1 MNSVKIII
9 INIKHDVDSKIEPST
24 RLRVGGGIV
33 TPIYPLGPLH
43 LSGPSGMFSTF
54 LSLEIQ

>member
-1 MNSVKIII
+1 MKI
-9 INIKHDVDSKIEPST
+9 DVNVYDIQIEIEPSA

-33 TPIYPLGPLH
+33 LYIYPLGPLH

-54 LSLEIQ
+54 PIL